1 MLSQVKNIKKC
12 TLLKKNKLKCVS
24 YTCMYSWKLKL
35 ERMLIVAIAALEML
49 IVMNTKNP

>member
-1 MLSQVKNIKKC
+1 MLSQEYKKVYSSE
-12 TLLKKNKLKCVS
+12 KNKLKCVS